1 MAVMNTTDH
10 FIGDRVSVRCR
21 LRNGTHRPGD
31 TGASWLPGTVIA
43 RDRDRARESRESP
56 NASRYVVQLD
66 DSRRVVAF
74 DDDVRR
80 WTLCFDVLEVLEKMA
95 S

>member
-1 MAVMNTTDH
+1 MKSSDH

-21 LRNGTHRPGD
+21 RSYLPGNTD
-31 TGASWLPGTVIA
+31 VSWLAGTIIG
-43 RDRDRARESRESP
+43 RDRLRDR
-56 NASRYVVQLD
+56 SRYVVQLD

-74 DDDVRR
+74 DDDIRR
-80 WTLCFDVLEVLEKMA
+80 WTLCFDVLEVLEKIA

>member
-1 MAVMNTTDH
+1 MKATDH

-21 LRNGTHRPGD
+21 LSNGTHRPGD
-31 TGASWLPGTVIA
+31 TQVSWLPGTIIA
-43 RDRDRARESRESP
+43 RDAARANR
-56 NASRYVVQLD
+56 ASLPSSAAATTRYVVQLD
-66 DSRRVVAF
+66 DTRRVVAF
-74 DDDVRR
+74 DDDLRR

>member
-1 MAVMNTTDH
+1 MQDGGMKTTDH

-21 LRNGTHRPGD
+21 LRNGTHSPGD
-31 TGASWLPGTVIA
+31 VHASWLPGTVIG
-43 RDRDRARESRESP
+43 RDVLRSEGC
-56 NASRYVVQLD
+56 RYVVQLD

-74 DDDVRR
+74 DDDLRR